1 MSTLEVDKL
10 TPQSGTSLTLGDNG
24 DTFTLP
30 SGTILTATSATVNLP
45 ATQTVTTEL
54 KTNKIS
60 PASGTA
66 FTFGDSGDTFTIP
79 SGVTITN
86 NGTQTGFGGTNTPN
100 FRVYRNSTQSIS
112 DASITKVQFD
122 TEDYDSAGAYDN
134 STNYRFTVPSG
145 QAGLYFLTS
154 RVYFNYT
161 GSNRI
166 DEYRIYLYKNGSE
179 LVSNN
184 IDLRNG
190 GSPAG
195 GQDITM
201 HITGV
206 FNLAV
211 SDYIEV
217 FAFIDYGG
225 SADISGG
232 SAKTDFTGFKLVT

>member
-1 MSTLEVDKL
+1 MSKLEVDKL
-10 TPQSGTSLTLGDNG
+10 TPQSGTSLTVGDSG
-24 DTFTLP
+24 DTFTFV
-30 SGTILTATSATVNLP
+30 ILTATSATVNLP

-112 DASITKVQFD
+112 DSSITKVQFD

-195 GQDITM
+195 D
-201 HITGV
+201 
-206 FNLAV
+206 
-211 SDYIEV
+211 
-217 FAFIDYGG
+217 
-225 SADISGG
+225 
-232 SAKTDFTGFKLVT
+232 KTLPCILMEFLI

>member
-1 MSTLEVDKL
+1 MSKLEVDKL
-10 TPQSGTSLTLGDNG
+10 TPQSGTSLTVGDVL
-24 DTFTLP
+24 DTVVFSDATVTLP
-30 SGTILTATSATVNLP
+30 AVQSVA
-45 ATQTVTTEL
+45 TEL

-112 DASITKVQFD
+112 DSSITKVQFD

-154 RVYFNYT
+154 RVYFNYSG

-179 LVSNN
+179 LVYNN
-184 IDLRNG
+184 NDVRNG
-190 GSPAG
+190 GAPAG
-195 GQDITM
+195 GQDVTM
-201 HITGV
+201 HINGV

-211 SDYIEV
+211 NDYIEV
-217 FAFIDYGG
+217 FAFVDYGG
-225 SADISGG
+225 TADILGG
-232 SAKTDFTGFKLVT
+232 SAKTDFAGFKL